1 MGRQEQ
7 KERKILNIEA
17 ARYFNE
23 YFDLTGRNFPP
34 CNREDW
40 DSLND
45 WFVDLKVAV
54 YRERAIC
61 AVYGNRK
68 DAPVQ
73 EAPADGRKRV
83 G

>member
-54 YRERAIC
+54 YRERAIR
-61 AVYGNRK
+61 AVYGDRREPSAAEK
-68 DAPVQ
+68 TPDS
-73 EAPADGRKRV
+73 RKRV

>member
-54 YRERAIC
+54 YRERAIR
-61 AVYGNRK
+61 AVYGGRR
-68 DAPVQ
+68 DPSVQ
-73 EAPADGRKRV
+73 VESAEDRKRV